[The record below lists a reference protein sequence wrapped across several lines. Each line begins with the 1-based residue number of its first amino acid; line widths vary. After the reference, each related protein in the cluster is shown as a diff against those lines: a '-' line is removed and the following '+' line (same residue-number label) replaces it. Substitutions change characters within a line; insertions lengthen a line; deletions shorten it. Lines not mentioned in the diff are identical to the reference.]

1 MDDIKPRYDRHIFI
15 CTNQRAEGQRVCCG
29 EAHGMALT
37 AAFKE
42 AIKEKKLQVKMRAQK
57 AGCFDICEFGPN
69 VIVYPD
75 GVYYGKVTL
84 EDVNEIVE
92 EHLLNNR
99 PVQRLRLNVSKP
111 TQN

>member
-1 MDDIKPRYDRHIFI
+1 MDKFEPRYEKHIFI

-29 EAHGMALT
+29 ETHGLALT

-42 AIKEKKLQVKMRAQK
+42 AIKEKKLHVKMRAQK
-57 AGCFDICEFGPN
+57 ASCFDICEFGPN
-69 VIVYPD
+69 VIVYPE

-92 EHLLNNR
+92 EHLLHNR
-99 PVQRLRLNVSKP
+99 PVERLRLSFQKKN
-111 TQN
+111 

>member
-1 MDDIKPRYDRHIFI
+1 MEKFEPRYEKHIFI

-29 EAHGMALT
+29 ETHGLALT

-42 AIKEKKLQVKMRAQK
+42 AIKEKKLHVKMRAQK

-69 VIVYPD
+69 VIVYPE

-92 EHLLNNR
+92 EHLLHNR
-99 PVQRLRLNVSKP
+99 PVERLRLSFQKKN
-111 TQN
+111 

>member
-1 MDDIKPRYDRHIFI
+1 MENFTGRYEKHIFI

-29 EAHGMALT
+29 EEKGMALT

-69 VIVYPD
+69 VIVYPE
-75 GVYYGKVTL
+75 GVFYGKVTVA
-84 EDVNEIVE
+84 DVAEIVE
-92 EHLLNNR
+92 EHLINNK
-99 PVQRLRLNVSKP
+99 PVERLRINFNRLK
-111 TQN
+111 